1 MLARLLAYCVEQ
13 VALDGEQERVFAFAA
28 ECTARTGMRG
38 VLDAPYRAYVWDA
51 LLAHPDVYV
60 GVATKRAP
68 PKNERR
74 FSVLGKATPASLA
87 PDRVAPGPLAALQ
100 DAHGDALRVAVDV
113 QRVRRL
119 LTGTDDV
126 NYLSPA
132 AYVVLQHVS
141 RARAAGLTVVEL
153 GKATH
158 YDQKTVF
165 YLVKALVERDL
176 VVKFAAPEMG
186 HVSNYVVGKAFLA
199 DNPQWQAQQNAL
211 GDAAHAEDA
220 QPKWVDVD
228 RLATIEQQRE
238 SDDEGEDALPELA
251 VEGPTSEGSDMLAF
265 PLLSEEQS
273 KVWLHSRQDLLR
285 QRLFALLRASPAH
298 MTPRRLLA
306 TRLGLRSVP
315 GTKRALIAFLNRNVA
330 AGYVE
335 RMRVQLGHLTPLY
348 LRATER
354 GLHALPDDGTADA
367 APDASLASWI
377 VERETSVEQQ
387 LVYYI
392 SACGSRGC
400 TLHELATHFHAS
412 TDVKRMIEQILAR
425 QTAPPYTPL
434 TICAPFE
441 QEGRERR
448 IRYYTFAG
456 FQVRCADDGVDLA
469 AALGLPP
476 QAPIPTAAAPLPPTL
491 PGEAA
496 FADAE
501 AYAAALTGL
510 QRHELGF
517 FRDAAGPVALRK
529 RKAANV
535 DPVTGQPK
543 RGRPRKIKAED
554 QPMPAAEAEAVAP
567 APAPVPAM
575 VPAPRVPDAWAQL
588 QPAPVRVDGRRTN
601 MSTFHRSTLLL
612 SAVENAGGA
621 VDELDVPRLLQHAGG
636 PDLADRTTRT
646 KVIDEAVRRG
656 LLRTT
661 KVQRDVGDAHRQR
674 TILYL
679 PTLATDQ
686 LRTMVQAVVES
697 RSASRA
703 GVTKRTDVTGAEVG
717 LLDAAPAT
725 LPWSTSDK
733 VPVAP
738 ADDAGTP
745 VPDPVDDPAT
755 RHAFARLSHV
765 LRAFYGFV
773 HGAAARLHLFHA
785 AAATQPTSPIVDLA
799 WFWTACP
806 VWTYVALVPVKLRTR
821 TVVRTVLGEAA
832 RTMPVHEL
840 PEPVAQR
847 LGLRRIKAHALR
859 FQSYA
864 EQLVALGVAVHEGAE
879 RFRLCTDA
887 HVGGTQYNL
896 RTREGLDAYWAALRA
911 AYAPAAGSGE
921 GDGEEGAESGRGV
934 GRASTP
940 PLPFLRTHH
949 AWQDTFHLRRPQ
961 KAFLR
966 RYSQHEPTDALV
978 ARLAHACLAPAEAV
992 AAFLR
997 TPRRAPRSVRDVL
1010 AEKVAARRAQRATE
1024 FDALLAAEQAEHR
1037 VAPERQPAVE
1047 RLLAQ
1052 HRRRYLHGRE
1062 ALTPAELQARLRSTL
1077 AARPAR
1083 RGRTGVRRRARR
1095 TLAWTHERQEL
1106 LRDAYVVLYEAHA
1119 RRGDARTAPD
1129 PAPLLQLV
1137 EAPADAAAWAT
1148 WRARWKQLVH
1158 TPTEVATL
1166 RVLVRAWAPLADAA
1180 RADGTLP
1187 PVDAP
1192 IDVARAITHLR
1203 AHLDKSAALA
1213 DAGAARDIA
1222 LPRIVQAADA
1232 ARWVP
1237 LVPRTSLALSN
1248 ANQPMVHRVQAQR
1261 SHAASVATFAAPRA
1275 RAPSPD
1281 LAACL
1286 AEASVRMAV
1295 GAAPGTLAHLSNVL
1309 GDATV
1314 DTAIARLVARRVVR
1328 VVGERQGRVQLA
1340 FADEHARALQEP
1352 IVRTTFRDA
1361 QRATAAL
1368 GEDGGATAL
1377 PCATDG
1383 ETAAYL
1389 AWLDAGIVRAEV
1401 DTAPL
1406 VELRKRT
1413 QLNARTLD
1421 DAETECRV
1429 ALRPTSVIDAR
1440 AVVPEP
1446 AAVETPLKDAESHA
1460 VPVALAEVLA
1470 AVGAEGVCV
1479 AALDEAQRRAAAAAL
1494 DDPLPT
1500 IACVGWD
1507 DARIVARAHLD
1518 AWTLPTDEAGSGT
1531 RFVPSAWRDVHGAVR
1546 RDVWLQRAGLVHAW
1560 CVARAGVSLAHLVV
1574 QLAPALDRR
1583 EVVEVVEALVVAQL
1597 VHVRAPGAWRVTCDA
1612 DVVLEGGAAPWW
1624 SMSFP

>member
-1 MLARLLAYCVEQ
+1 
-13 VALDGEQERVFAFAA
+13 
-28 ECTARTGMRG
+28 
-38 VLDAPYRAYVWDA
+38 
-51 LLAHPDVYV
+51 
-60 GVATKRAP
+60 
-68 PKNERR
+68 
-74 FSVLGKATPASLA
+74 
-87 PDRVAPGPLAALQ
+87 
-100 DAHGDALRVAVDV
+100 
-113 QRVRRL
+113 
-119 LTGTDDV
+119 
-126 NYLSPA
+126 
-132 AYVVLQHVS
+132 
-141 RARAAGLTVVEL
+141 
-153 GKATH
+153 
-158 YDQKTVF
+158 
-165 YLVKALVERDL
+165 
-176 VVKFAAPEMG
+176 MG
-186 HVSNYVVGKAFLA
+186 HVSNYIVCKAFLA

-220 QPKWVDVD
+220 QPRWMDVD

-238 SDDEGEDALPELA
+238 SDDEDDDAMPELA
-251 VEGPTSEGSDMLAF
+251 VEGAASEGSDMLAF

-285 QRLFALLRASPAH
+285 QRLFGLLRASPAH

-315 GTKRALIAFLNRNVA
+315 GTKRALIAFLNRNVT

-335 RMRVQLGHLTPLY
+335 RVRVQLGHLTPLY

-354 GLHALPDDGTADA
+354 GLHALSDDGAADA
-367 APDASLASWI
+367 PPDAFLASWT
-377 VERETSVEQQ
+377 VEREASVEQQ
-387 LVYYI
+387 LVRYI
-392 SACGSRGC
+392 SARGSHGC
-400 TLHELATHFHAS
+400 TLHELAVHFHAS
-412 TDVKRMIEQILAR
+412 TDVKRMIEQILAG

-456 FQVRCADDGVDLA
+456 FQARCADDGVDLA

-476 QAPIPTAAAPLPPTL
+476 HAPIPTAAAPLPPTL

-496 FADAE
+496 FADSD
-501 AYAAALTGL
+501 AYTAALAGL

-517 FRDAAGPVALRK
+517 FRDATGPVALRK
-529 RKAANV
+529 RKATNV

-554 QPMPAAEAEAVAP
+554 RAASTAEADAAAETAAPPPAPVPAVAP
-567 APAPVPAM
+567 AP
-575 VPAPRVPDAWAQL
+575 RLPDAWAQL
-588 QPAPVRVDGRRTN
+588 QPAPVRAEARRTN

-612 SAVENAGGA
+612 SAVESAGGA
-621 VDELDVPRLLQHAGG
+621 VDELDVPRLLQQAGG
-636 PDLADRTTRT
+636 PDLADRTTRA
-646 KVIDEAVRRG
+646 KAIDEAVRRG

-661 KVQRDVGDAHRQR
+661 KVQRDAGDAHRQR

-679 PTLATDQ
+679 PSLAADQ
-686 LRTMVQAVVES
+686 LQAVVQDVVQG

-703 GVTKRTDVTGAEVG
+703 GVTKRSDVTGAEAG

-725 LPWSTSDK
+725 LPWATSDK
-733 VPVAP
+733 VPAAP
-738 ADDAGTP
+738 ADEAGTP
-745 VPDPVDDPAT
+745 TADPADDPAT

-765 LRAFYGFV
+765 LRAFYGFS

-785 AAATQPTSPIVDLA
+785 AAATQPTAPDVDLT

-821 TVVRTVLGEAA
+821 TVVRTVLSEAA

-840 PEPVAQR
+840 SEPVAQR
-847 LGLRRIKAHALR
+847 LGLRRIKAHAVR

-864 EQLVALGVAVHEGAE
+864 EQLVALGVAAREGTDQY
-879 RFRLCTDA
+879 RLCTDA
-887 HVGGTQYNL
+887 ELGGTHYDL
-896 RTREGLDAYWAALRA
+896 RTREDIDAYWAALRA
-911 AYAPAAGSGE
+911 AYAPAGE
-921 GDGEEGAESGRGV
+921 GGDGDGEGGEEDGRERSADQAAGGADANSSGATHR
-934 GRASTP
+934 P
-940 PLPFLRTHH
+940 PPPRLPFLRTHH

-966 RYSQHEPTDALV
+966 RYSQHETTDALV
-978 ARLAHACLAPAEAV
+978 ARVAHACLAPVEAV

-997 TPRRAPRSVRDVL
+997 APRRAARPVRDVL
-1010 AEKVAARRAQRATE
+1010 ADKVAARRAQRATE
-1024 FDALLAAEQAEHR
+1024 FDALLAAEQAEHT

-1083 RGRTGVRRRARR
+1083 RSRTGVRRRARR
-1095 TLAWTHERQEL
+1095 TLAWTYERQEL
-1106 LRDAYVVLYEAHA
+1106 LRDAYVVLSEAHA
-1119 RRGDARTAPD
+1119 RRGDARAAPD

-1137 EAPADAAAWAT
+1137 EAPADDTGAAWAT

-1158 TPTEVATL
+1158 TPSEVATL

-1187 PVDAP
+1187 PLDAP
-1192 IDVARAITHLR
+1192 ADVARSIAHLR
-1203 AHLDKSAALA
+1203 AHLDKPAALA
-1213 DAGAARDIA
+1213 HAGVARDVA
-1222 LPRIVQAADA
+1222 LPRTVSAADA
-1232 ARWVP
+1232 ARWMP
-1237 LVPRTSLALSN
+1237 LAPRTSLALAN
-1248 ANQPMVHRVQAQR
+1248 ANQPMVHRVHAQR

-1275 RAPSPD
+1275 RVPSPD

-1286 AEASVRMAV
+1286 AEAGVRMAV
-1295 GAAPGTLAHLSNVL
+1295 GAAPGALAHLVRVL
-1309 GDATV
+1309 GDAAV
-1314 DTAIARLVARRVVR
+1314 DAAVARLVARRVVR
-1328 VVGERQGRVQLA
+1328 IVGERQGRVQLA

-1352 IVRTTFRDA
+1352 IARSTFRDA

-1368 GEDGGATAL
+1368 GADGGATAL

-1383 ETAAYL
+1383 ETAAYI
-1389 AWLDAGIVRAEV
+1389 AWLDAGAVRAEV
-1401 DTAPL
+1401 DVAPL

-1429 ALRPTSVIDAR
+1429 ALRPMAAVDAHI
-1440 AVVPEP
+1440 VVPEP
-1446 AAVETPLKDAESHA
+1446 AAIDAPAKGATSDA
-1460 VPVALAEVLA
+1460 VPAALAEVLA
-1470 AVGAEGVCV
+1470 AAGADGVCV
-1479 AALDEAQRRAAAAAL
+1479 AALDDAQRRAAAAAL
-1494 DDPLPT
+1494 DDAHPA

-1507 DARIVARAHLD
+1507 DARVVARAHLD
-1518 AWTLPTDEAGSGT
+1518 AWTLPAGDDDHGGA

-1546 RDVWLQRAGLVHAW
+1546 RDVWLQRAALVHAW
-1560 CVARAGVSLAHLVV
+1560 CVARAGVSLAHLVA

-1583 EVVEVVEALVVAQL
+1583 EVVEVVDALATAEL
-1597 VHVRAPGAWRVTCDA
+1597 VRVRAPEAWRVTRDA

-1624 SMSFP
+1624 SVHLP

>member
-1 MLARLLAYCVEQ
+1 
-13 VALDGEQERVFAFAA
+13 
-28 ECTARTGMRG
+28 
-38 VLDAPYRAYVWDA
+38 
-51 LLAHPDVYV
+51 
-60 GVATKRAP
+60 
-68 PKNERR
+68 
-74 FSVLGKATPASLA
+74 
-87 PDRVAPGPLAALQ
+87 
-100 DAHGDALRVAVDV
+100 
-113 QRVRRL
+113 
-119 LTGTDDV
+119 
-126 NYLSPA
+126 
-132 AYVVLQHVS
+132 
-141 RARAAGLTVVEL
+141 
-153 GKATH
+153 
-158 YDQKTVF
+158 
-165 YLVKALVERDL
+165 
-176 VVKFAAPEMG
+176 MG

-199 DNPQWQAQQNAL
+199 DNPQWQAQQNAP

-238 SDDEGEDALPELA
+238 SDDEDDDALPELA

-354 GLHALPDDGTADA
+354 GLHALPDDGAADA
-367 APDASLASWI
+367 ASDVSLASWTI
-377 VERETSVEQQ
+377 ERETSVEQQ

-392 SACGSRGC
+392 SACGPRGC

-412 TDVKRMIEQILAR
+412 TDVKRMIEQILSR

-448 IRYYTFAG
+448 IRYYTFAA
-456 FQVRCADDGVDLA
+456 FQVRCAEDGVDLA
-469 AALGLPP
+469 AALGLTPH
-476 QAPIPTAAAPLPPTL
+476 APIPTAAAALPPTL

-496 FADAE
+496 FVDTD
-501 AYAAALTGL
+501 AYAAALAGL

-517 FRDAAGPVALRK
+517 FRDAAGPVALHK
-529 RKAANV
+529 RKATNV
-535 DPVTGQPK
+535 DPVTGRPK

-554 QPMPAAEAEAVAP
+554 HPTPAAETAAEAP
-567 APAPVPAM
+567 TPAPVPPVAA
-575 VPAPRVPDAWAQL
+575 APRVPDAWAQL
-588 QPAPVRVDGRRTN
+588 QPAPVRADARRTN

-621 VDELDVPRLLQHAGG
+621 VDELDVPRLLQHAEG

-661 KVQRDVGDAHRQR
+661 KVQRDAGDAHRQR

-679 PTLATDQ
+679 PTLAADQ
-686 LRTMVQAVVES
+686 LQAVVRAVVQG

-703 GVTKRTDVTGAEVG
+703 GITKRTNVTGAEVG

-725 LPWSTSDK
+725 LPWATSDK
-733 VPVAP
+733 VPIAP
-738 ADDAGTP
+738 ADEGGAP
-745 VPDPVDDPAT
+745 LPDPADDPAT

-773 HGAAARLHLFHA
+773 HGAAARLHLFHV
-785 AAATQPTSPIVDLA
+785 AAATQSTSPIVDLA

-821 TVVRTVLGEAA
+821 TVVRTVLSEAA

-864 EQLVALGVAVHEGAE
+864 EQLVSLGVAVREGAE
-879 RFRLCTDA
+879 RYRLCTDA
-887 HVGGTQYNL
+887 NVDGTSYDL
-896 RTREGLDAYWAALRA
+896 RTREGLDMYWAALRA
-911 AYAPAAGSGE
+911 AYAPAGGDEGE
-921 GDGEEGAESGRGV
+921 GESAGGAEEN
-934 GRASTP
+934 GRAAERARTP
-940 PLPFLRTHH
+940 PRLPFLRMHH

-978 ARLAHACLAPAEAV
+978 ARLAHACLAPVEAV

-997 TPRRAPRSVRDVL
+997 MPRRTARPVRDVL

-1024 FDALLAAEQAEHR
+1024 FDALLAAEQAEHT

-1047 RLLAQ
+1047 RLLEQ
-1052 HRRRYLHGRE
+1052 HRRRYLHGRD
-1062 ALTPAELQARLRSTL
+1062 ALSPAELQARLRSTL

-1083 RGRTGVRRRARR
+1083 RSRAGVRRRARR

-1119 RRGDARTAPD
+1119 RRGGTRAAPD

-1137 EAPADAAAWAT
+1137 EAPDDDTGAAAWAT

-1158 TPTEVATL
+1158 TPSEVATL
-1166 RVLVRAWAPLADAA
+1166 RALVRAWAPLADAA

-1187 PVDAP
+1187 PLEAP
-1192 IDVARAITHLR
+1192 ADVSRAIAHLR
-1203 AHLDKSAALA
+1203 AHLDKPAALA
-1213 DAGAARDIA
+1213 DAGAARDVA
-1222 LPRIVQAADA
+1222 LPRTVQAADA

-1237 LVPRTSLALSN
+1237 LVPRTSLALAN
-1248 ANQPMVHRVQAQR
+1248 ANQPMVHRVHAQR

-1295 GAAPGTLAHLSNVL
+1295 GAAPGALAHLVDVL
-1309 GDATV
+1309 GDAAV
-1314 DTAIARLVARRVVR
+1314 DAAVAQLVARRVVR

-1352 IVRTTFRDA
+1352 IARTTFRDA

-1368 GEDGGATAL
+1368 GQDGGATAL

-1389 AWLDAGIVRAEV
+1389 AWLDTGAVRAEV
-1401 DTAPL
+1401 DVAPL

-1421 DAETECRV
+1421 DAETECRI
-1429 ALRPTSVIDAR
+1429 ALRPTAAIDAR
-1440 AVVPEP
+1440 VVVPEP
-1446 AAVETPLKDAESHA
+1446 VAVEAPAEEAASRA
-1460 VPVALAEVLA
+1460 VPAALAEALA
-1470 AVGAEGVCV
+1470 DAGAEGVCV
-1479 AALDEAQRRAAAAAL
+1479 AALNEAQRRAAATAL
-1494 DDPLPT
+1494 DDALPT

-1507 DARIVARAHLD
+1507 DARIVARAHLA
-1518 AWTLPTDEAGSGT
+1518 AWTLPTDVAGNGA

-1546 RDVWLQRAGLVHAW
+1546 RDVWLQRAALVHAW
-1560 CVARAGVSLAHLVV
+1560 CVARAGVSLAHLVT

-1583 EVVEVVEALVVAQL
+1583 EVVEVVDALAAAQL